1 MTDISVATVNYQVEK
16 RAWLLSPHGTE
27 PGATPT
33 ITLDVSAFTAAT
45 HYPNGY
51 LLSGIVLGKIT
62 ASGLYAPYVDANVD
76 GTGTAAGLLFSSV
89 KVPNTSVLTI
99 DVAGALL
106 IHGFVNQNKLPIA
119 NAATGG
125 GFIDANGITDMKLI
139 HFTTVTP

>member
-51 LLSGIVLGKIT
+51 VPSGLVLGKIT
-62 ASGLYAPYVDANVD
+62 ASGLYGPYDD
-76 GTGTAAGLLFSSV
+76 TAADGRQTAVGFLFSSV
-89 KVPNTSVLTI
+89 KVPADTTKNVGIAVLQAFA
-99 DVAGALL
+99 VVKLA
-106 IHGFVNQNKLPIA
+106 KLPIA
-119 NAATGG
+119 NGATGRG
-125 GFIDANGITDMKLI
+125 YIDAAGQTDLPRV
-139 HFTTVTP
+139 HFIA

>member
-1 MTDISVATVNYQVEK
+1 MTDISVAVTNYQSEK
-16 RAWLLSPHGTE
+16 RSWLIGSHGTD

-62 ASGLYAPYVDANVD
+62 ASGLYAPYLSTNSD
-76 GTGTAAGLLFSSV
+76 GTQTAAGILFSSV
-89 KVPNTSVLTI
+89 KVPNLLDLTK
-99 DVAGALL
+99 DVGSGLFV
-106 IHGFVNQNKLPIA
+106 HGFVNQNKLPIA

-125 GFIDANGITDMKLI
+125 GYIDTAGATSLKLI
-139 HFTTVTP
+139 HFATVTP